1 MYSIII
7 IYRGKMDIGENKESA
22 ISRRTFSTLRS
33 TIMLALSKGTKTI
46 NQISTETGIN
56 WRTVELHLT
65 YLVGKGLA
73 KEIFN
78 STYVRIFTLTDEGKK
93 DITDRYL
100 PLSVSIEDK
109 KIGAKIS
116 NEEIIT
122 I

>member
-1 MYSIII
+1 MHVN
-7 IYRGKMDIGENKESA
+7 MENGV
-22 ISRRTFSTLRS
+22 SRRTFSTLRS
-33 TIMLALSKGTKTI
+33 VIMLALSKGAKTI

-78 STYVRIFTLTDEGKK
+78 SSYVRIFTLTEEGKK
-93 DITDRYL
+93 DIVDRFS
-100 PLSVSIEDK
+100 PLSVNIQDN
-109 KIGAKIS
+109 KIGAKIAK
-116 NEEIIT
+116 EEVIT